1 MAEQRQE
8 TNGDISRKA
17 LYHKGIGLEIFWWLR
32 SPGNNDNNAAVV
44 DGDGFVNNNGNNINN
59 EFGVRPAS
67 PYRQMFAPSG
77 VNPCKLQKQLACI
90 RQRNP
95 IPFRAEAPREAG
107 AEKHIPSVK
116 QTRTGQ
122 AAGRTRLNAFDL
134 FERAARYGL

>member
-1 MAEQRQE
+1 MSA
-8 TNGDISRKA
+8 GW
-17 LYHKGIGLEIFWWLR
+17 WWLR
-32 SPGNNDNNAAVV
+32 SSNNNNNAYCVNEDGNNNIDNIDNTL
-44 DGDGFVNNNGNNINN
+44 
-59 EFGVRPAS
+59 GVRPAS